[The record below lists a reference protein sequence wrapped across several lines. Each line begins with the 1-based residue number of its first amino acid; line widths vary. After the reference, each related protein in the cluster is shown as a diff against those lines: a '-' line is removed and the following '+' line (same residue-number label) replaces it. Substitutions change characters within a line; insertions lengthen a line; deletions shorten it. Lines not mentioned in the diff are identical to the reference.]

1 MKDLK
6 IGNRYDN
13 KVFSNWYKE
22 IIEIVDRQPTKAIVK
37 SKDDNG
43 EIWYTHFQKENG
55 EWKAFVT
62 GRSDDRF
69 GLLYGGEK

>member
-22 IIEIVDRQPTKAIVK
+22 IVEIVDQQPTKAIVK
-37 SKDDNG
+37 AKDDCG
-43 EIWYTHFQKENG
+43 ETWYTHFKKENG

-62 GRSDDRF
+62 GRDSDRF
-69 GLLYGGEK
+69 GLLYGGK